1 VADLQFYTATSGQY
15 PTQGSHFATK
25 DYVVFEARDIPIN
38 TRTANYTLTG
48 NDEGKCVEVNSSSG
62 TTVTVP
68 TNASVDFPIGTR
80 VWVRKMGT
88 GNVGV
93 VGASGV
99 TINWVGGNFTVSAQY
114 SRAELHKRATDTW
127 VGFVA

>member
-1 VADLQFYTATSGQY
+1 
-15 PTQGSHFATK
+15 
-25 DYVVFEARDIPIN
+25 
-38 TRTANYTLTG
+38 
-48 NDEGKCVEVNSSSG
+48 
-62 TTVTVP
+62 VP
-68 TNASVDFPIGTR
+68 ANASVDFPVGTR